1 MTDNN
6 CENCFY
12 GDYSA
17 DDDPC
22 NSCCADSMGGK
33 DMYSKWVA
41 VDVFKNIDNKHG
53 EAMVARQI
61 PKPQYDPEQV
71 AFNNIAGQRRINTG
85 AIAGATGVKYD
96 QDKPQWSL
104 LPFKALKEVVDV
116 LTYGAKKYAPDNWK
130 KVPNAKQRYIDAG
143 FRHFTAYAAGEKLDP
158 ETGKSHLAH
167 ALCCLLYLLAFEIG
181 EDRG

>member
-1 MTDNN
+1 MKEGCTT
-6 CENCFY
+6 CFY
-12 GDYSA
+12 WGSPRH
-17 DDDPC
+17 DDPC
-22 NSCCADSMGGK
+22 NSCCEDAVTGK
-33 DMYSKWVA
+33 GTFTKWVA
-41 VDVFKNIDNKHG
+41 VDVFKNIDNHG
-53 EAMVARQI
+53 EAMAKRVI
-61 PKPQYDPEQV
+61 PPPQYDPEQV

-85 AIAGATGVKYD
+85 AIAGATGVKFD
-96 QDKPQWSL
+96 NDKPQWSL

>member
-1 MTDNN
+1 MKEGCTT
-6 CENCFY
+6 CFY
-12 GDYSA
+12 ERYSA
-17 DDDPC
+17 DDEPC
-22 NSCCADSMGGK
+22 NSCCADAAKGK
-33 DMYSKWVA
+33 GTFTKWVA
-41 VDVFKNIDNKHG
+41 IDVFKNIDNHG
-53 EAMVARQI
+53 EAMVERVI
-61 PKPQYDPEQV
+61 PP
-71 AFNNIAGQRRINTG
+71 T
-85 AIAGATGVKYD
+85 TGVKFD
-96 QDKPQWSL
+96 NDKPQWSL

-167 ALCCLLYLLAFEIG
+167 AICCLLYLLAFEIG

>member
-1 MTDNN
+1 MIDQT
-6 CENCFY
+6 CWTCFNETKSPE
-12 GDYSA
+12 DE
-17 DDDPC
+17 PC
-22 NSCCADSMGGK
+22 NSCND
-33 DMYSKWVA
+33 YSNWVA
-41 VDVFKNIDNKHG
+41 VDVFKNIDNHG

-85 AIAGATGVKYD
+85 AIAGATGVKFD
-96 QDKPQWSL
+96 NDKPQWSL

-158 ETGKSHLAH
+158 ETGKSHIAH
-167 ALCCLLYLLAFEIG
+167 AICCLLYLLAFEIG

>member
-1 MTDNN
+1 
-6 CENCFY
+6 
-12 GDYSA
+12 
-17 DDDPC
+17 
-22 NSCCADSMGGK
+22 
-33 DMYSKWVA
+33 
-41 VDVFKNIDNKHG
+41 VFKNIDNHG
-53 EAMVARQI
+53 EAMVERQHI
-61 PKPQYDPEQV
+61 PQV
-71 AFNNIAGQRRINTG
+71 HEEEVVTRCINVE
-85 AIAGATGVKYD
+85 GVKYD
-96 QDKPQWSL
+96 NDKPQWSL

-167 ALCCLLYLLAFEIG
+167 AICCLLYLLAFEIG

>member
-1 MTDNN
+1 MKSCST
-6 CENCFY
+6 CFH
-12 GDYSA
+12 DEK
-17 DDDPC
+17 DLDEQPC
-22 NSCCADSMGGK
+22 NQCNR
-33 DMYSKWVA
+33 YSHWVA
-41 VDVFKNIDNKHG
+41 VDVFKNIDNSHG
-53 EAMVARQI
+53 EAMARRVN
-61 PKPQYDPEQV
+61 PST
-71 AFNNIAGQRRINTG
+71 TG
-85 AIAGATGVKYD
+85 IKFD
-96 QDKPQWSL
+96 NDKPQWSL

-167 ALCCLLYLLAFEIG
+167 AMCCLLYLLAFEIG